1 MEATIS
7 AKSLD
12 HLIFYLHSTVKKQN
26 NQKLHRVQ
34 MKAKVFFCVAA
45 QIQSI
50 SLYLYNVSLIWF
62 LMMSS
67 QCSSLFLNVYLLQ
80 PSKWDRAHIICFSVF
95 YDCTHKTN

>member
-67 QCSSLFLNVYLLQ
+67 QCSSLFLMCIYFNHPNGIVPISFVFQ
-80 PSKWDRAHIICFSVF
+80 FSMIVHI
-95 YDCTHKTN
+95 K